1 MADGSLTSQ
10 VISLHP
16 RRNGM
21 RSFVVGLLRPYAG
34 VLALVFVAM
43 SFETAASLAAP
54 WPLKIILDN
63 AVGHHKLPGYLAHMI
78 GPEMT
83 HSRMGL
89 AGIAA
94 AAFIAIAVVGA
105 IASYIDNY
113 FTESIGQW
121 VAADLRRNVFE
132 HLEQVSLSYYDTH
145 ETAALLSTMT
155 DDILT
160 IQNFASGST
169 LGILVDLMT
178 IIGMVG
184 LMFWLDWDFALI
196 AVGVTPFLLIL
207 AMRLKAE
214 VKDAAKNVRKRQAAI
229 LSVLQ
234 EGLQSMRAV
243 KAFGR
248 EDLEEERLA
257 TASLL
262 SVNAALKARRVKS
275 ILGPTVSVIVALCTA
290 IVLWRGSALIITGAM
305 TVGALTV
312 FLSYLS
318 KFFKPVQDLAKM
330 TNTIA
335 QTGVGID
342 RVRALLDIDAII
354 PEPEKPYDPG
364 RVAGAITFEHVAFAY
379 EGGVEVLRDVSIDI
393 KPGQTIGLVGA
404 TGGGK
409 STLLSLLPRFYDPS
423 AGRVLIDGKDVREYS
438 LAALRRQIAF
448 VMQDTVLFWG
458 TVKDNIAYGRS
469 DATDDEIVAA
479 AKVANAHDFIM
490 AMPHG
495 YDTPV
500 GEHGSTLSGGQRQRL
515 GIARAIVRDS
525 PILLLDEPT
534 AALDTE
540 SERLVIEA
548 TEKLMNGRTTITI
561 AHRLSTIRDADMI
574 VVLKDGVI
582 AEHGTHAELIALGGV
597 YAELSNTH
605 ITAAHALSE

>member
-113 FTESIGQW
+113 FTESVGQW
-121 VAADLRRNVFE
+121 VAADLRRKVFQ
-132 HLEQVSLSYYDTH
+132 HLENVSLSYYDTH

-178 IIGMVG
+178 IVGMVG

-207 AMRLKAE
+207 AMRLKAD

-290 IVLWRGSALIITGAM
+290 IVLWRGSALIISGAM

-354 PEPEKPYDPG
+354 PEPETPYDPG

-469 DATDDEIVAA
+469 DATDDEIIAA